1 MLYFKFILNKKDKQM
16 FKEFKAFIARGNAL
30 DMAIGIIIGAAF
42 GKIVDSLV
50 KDIIMPPLGFL
61 LGGVDFS
68 NFFITIKQGT
78 PPAPY
83 LSLEAA
89 KQAGAV
95 TLNIGLFINTL
106 ISFLIIA
113 FSIFILL
120 KIISKLKNLAHLEEE
135 KAPTTKQCPYCFS
148 NINIKATRCPDCTS
162 QIE

>member
-1 MLYFKFILNKKDKQM
+1 ML
-16 FKEFKAFIARGNAL
+16 KEFKAFIARGNAL

-50 KDIIMPPLGFL
+50 KDIIMPPLGFV

-68 NFFITIKQGT
+68 NFFITLKQGT
-78 PPAPY
+78 PAAPY
-83 LSLEAA
+83 ASLETA

-113 FSIFILL
+113 LSIFILL
-120 KIISKLKNLAHLEEE
+120 KIIAKLKNLAHLEEAKE
-135 KAPTTKQCPYCFS
+135 IKTKNCPYCFS
-148 NINIKATRCPDCTS
+148 NIHIKATRCPECTS
-162 QIE
+162 KLKQDG